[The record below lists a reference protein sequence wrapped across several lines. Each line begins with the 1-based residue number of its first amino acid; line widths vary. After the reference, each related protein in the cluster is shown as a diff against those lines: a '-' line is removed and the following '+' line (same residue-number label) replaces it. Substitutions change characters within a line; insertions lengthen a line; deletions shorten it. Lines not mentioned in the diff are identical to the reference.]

1 MTRRHFVALAVV
13 GSSTLVWQLR
23 THSQTPTFDLVIRG
37 GHVVDGTGSP
47 WFAADV
53 GIKGDAIAAVAPQ
66 LDAAGARVVDATGLI
81 VAPGFVDVHSHSEVH
96 EDGQDIIGNP
106 AAENNVR

>member
-1 MTRRHFVALAVV
+1 MKRRQLVALTVV
-13 GSSTLVWQLR
+13 ASSAFVWQLR
-23 THSQTPTFDLVIRG
+23 SHSQTPTFDIVIRG

-47 WFAADV
+47 WFAADI
-53 GIKGDAIAAVAPQ
+53 GIKGDTITAISSH
-66 LDAAGARVVDATGLI
+66 LDTTGARVLDAIGLI

-106 AAENNVR
+106 GAENNV